1 MKKIWIPGAAGMLGS
16 HFTRLLK
23 KRRIPFVA
31 TNSREIDITHL
42 DAVSD
47 FVRTQKIS
55 HVINCAAYTHVDQAE
70 TEQKQA
76 YQVNAIGTHHL
87 GIACRRHG
95 ARIIHFSTDY
105 VFDGKARLP
114 YTEDYLCAPISAYGI
129 SKLAGEVKLL
139 AEHSRSCVIR
149 TSWLFGLFGKNFV
162 GTMLHL
168 MAEKEEL
175 KVVSDQI
182 GRPTYCQDL
191 AEATLELLEEEGIYH
206 FANSHET
213 TWHEFA
219 EEIHRQAHSMGYSL
233 KVNSILPISS
243 HEYPTQATRPAYSSL
258 NTKKIECKLDK
269 APRPWKEALA
279 DYLVEYQALQ
289 KTKNKA

>member
-16 HFTRLLK
+16 HFMRLLK

-31 TNSREIDITHL
+31 TRSQEIDITHL
-42 DAVSD
+42 DAVSN
-47 FVRTQKIS
+47 FVRMQKVT

-114 YTEDYLCAPISAYGI
+114 YTEDYLCAPINAYGM
-129 SKLAGEVKLL
+129 SKLAGEAKLL
-139 AEHSRSCVIR
+139 AEHSRSCIIR

-162 GTMLHL
+162 ETMLRL

-191 AEATLELLEEEGIYH
+191 AEAALELLEEEGVYH
-206 FANSHET
+206 FANHHET
-213 TWHEFA
+213 SWHQFA
-219 EEIHRQAHSMGYSL
+219 EEIRRQAASMGYLL
-233 KVNSILPISS
+233 KASSIVPISS
-243 HEYPTQATRPAYSSL
+243 HEYPTKAARPNYSSL
-258 NTKKIECKLDK
+258 NTKKIEYKLGK
-269 APRPWKEALA
+269 APKPWQEALS

-289 KTKNKA
+289 KNQR